1 MAQPLPRVV
10 RQPRGPNEYLAYL
23 TRPEMAHL
31 RRDPAAPHDE
41 GLPDKGPLNTFR
53 GVPLFYADPG
63 EDPGGADVS
72 DGIDGGGSSLGMGYG
87 GDWSQGVGRDDRG
100 YMGDHPEYG
109 GGQIGSPGDD
119 PRASEGGG
127 EPPTVINPNT
137 GTPPPVVN
145 IPVPVNGGGNGGGDP
160 EPTEAEILADRIAD
174 AMNAIG
180 GLFGNRQGV
189 YDRLRDSSY
198 ALSESG
204 IADAY
209 SKAGRRLNFQ
219 MLRQGL
225 DTGQPDIDLRADL
238 SKVKNDSLADAMRHA
253 QSLSESL
260 RQRDAAK
267 RSSLMSQALSGNLMP
282 GQVGGMAG
290 TLSAGVPQSWGGIAD
305 IGWNIPTGY
314 ASSGYGGFMPNWQS
328 QDTGAYFG
336 SVS

>member
-1 MAQPLPRVV
+1 MSHPLPPVV
-10 RQPRGPNEYLAYL
+10 RQPGGPNEYLAYL
-23 TRPEMAHL
+23 TGPEMQHL
-31 RRDPAAPHDE
+31 RSNKAAPHDE
-41 GLPDKGPLNTFR
+41 RLPDKGPLNTFR
-53 GVPLFYADPG
+53 GVPLFWEADMADAMG
-63 EDPGGADVS
+63 DPDGAS
-72 DGIDGGGSSLGMGYG
+72 GGG
-87 GDWSQGVGRDDRG
+87 WSQGVGRDDIG
-100 YMGDHPEYG
+100 YMSDHPEYG
-109 GGQIGSPGDD
+109 GGPIGDPGDD

-127 EPPTVINPNT
+127 DWQIQEATT
-137 GTPPPVVN
+137 GPGPGAGDDN
-145 IPVPVNGGGNGGGDP
+145 GNGSGSGSDEP
-160 EPTEAEILADRIAD
+160 SGPTEAELLAERIAD
-174 AMNAIG
+174 AMGAIS
-180 GLFGNRQGV
+180 GLFAGRQGV

-209 SKAGRRLNFQ
+209 AKAGRRLQFQ

-225 DTGQPDIDLRADL
+225 ETGQPDIDLRADL

-253 QSLSESL
+253 QGLSESL

-314 ASSGYGGFMPNWQS
+314 APSGYEGFTPDWRS

-336 SVS
+336 SIS

>member
-1 MAQPLPRVV
+1 MAEPLPKVV
-10 RQPRGPNEYLAYL
+10 KQPGGPNEYLAYL
-23 TRPEMAHL
+23 SRPEMQHL
-31 RRDPAAPHDE
+31 RSNAAAPHNE
-41 GLPDKGPLNTFR
+41 RLPDKGALNTFR
-53 GVPLFYADPG
+53 GVPLFWEMGGDPQDGADSG
-63 EDPGGADVS
+63 GTGPGGE
-72 DGIDGGGSSLGMGYG
+72 GGGG
-87 GDWSQGVGRDDRG
+87 GWSQGVGRDDRG
-100 YMGDHPEYG
+100 YMSDHPEYG

-127 EPPTVINPNT
+127 EVIQAAKK
-137 GTPPPVVN
+137 GGVVKGN
-145 IPVPVNGGGNGGGDP
+145 GVKNGGTNGGTDTPAG
-160 EPTEAEILADRIAD
+160 PTEAELLADRIRD
-174 AMNAIG
+174 AMGAIS

-209 SKAGRRLNFQ
+209 AKAGRRLNFQ

-253 QSLSESL
+253 QGLSESL

-314 ASSGYGGFMPNWQS
+314 APSGYGSFMPNWLS

-336 SVS
+336 SSS